1 MKILIAVDGSPFSLA
16 AARYVARHFTSLG
29 TKPQVELLHA
39 HVAIPVG
46 IAGATL
52 GRKAVQSYYEEESRK
67 ALAPVERELAK
78 SGVAFKSSW
87 CAGDPAAEIAR
98 YASESGADVIVMGS
112 HGHTALASLA
122 LGSVTAKTIALA
134 KVPVLVVT
142 RDAALAADRKQRKSG
157 G

>member
-16 AARYVARHFTSLG
+16 AARYVARHFTALG
-29 TKPQVELLHA
+29 EKLEVELLHA

-46 IAGATL
+46 MAASTL
-52 GRKAVQSYYEEESRK
+52 GRKAVQSYYEDESRK
-67 ALAPVERELAK
+67 ALAPAERVLEK
-78 SGVAFKSSW
+78 SGVAFRSSW

-98 YASESGADVIVMGS
+98 YAADSGADAIVMGS

-134 KVPVLVVT
+134 KVPVVVVT
-142 RDAALAADRKQRKSG
+142 RAAALAADRKQRKTRG
-157 G
+157 